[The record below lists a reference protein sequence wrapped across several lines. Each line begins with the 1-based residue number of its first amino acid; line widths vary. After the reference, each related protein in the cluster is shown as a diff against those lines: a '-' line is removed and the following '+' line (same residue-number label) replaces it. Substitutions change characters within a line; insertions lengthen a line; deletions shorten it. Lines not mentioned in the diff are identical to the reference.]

1 MARSV
6 VDVALERARR
16 EGMKRRGL
24 IDAFARRIGASEGD
38 IVVRARVM
46 PDADVED
53 ARDSGERRVDVAS
66 PTPRR

>member
-1 MARSV
+1 MSSSSSSRVDSRVVDSTARSV

-38 IVVRARVM
+38 IVVRARVIRM
-46 PDADVED
+46 T
-53 ARDSGERRVDVAS
+53 STER
-66 PTPRR
+66 

>member
-16 EGMKRRGL
+16 EGMKRRGS

-38 IVVRARVM
+38 IVVHARVIRM
-46 PDADVED
+46 TSTQ
-53 ARDSGERRVDVAS
+53 R
-66 PTPRR
+66 